1 MARIVKKFRSL
12 VDSGG
17 LHILRP
23 ADLHFTPPINNVGIF
38 LLNILIFNWRN
49 WKNVK
54 PLSGSFYT
62 EKCTVYAYAIQHRV
76 GNSLISF
83 LSESLV
89 FCEK

>member
-1 MARIVKKFRSL
+1 MNSVARIVKKFRSL
-12 VDSGG
+12 VDGGG

-54 PLSGSFYT
+54 PLSGSF
-62 EKCTVYAYAIQHRV
+62 
-76 GNSLISF
+76 L
-83 LSESLV
+83 L
-89 FCEK
+89 